1 MRAFFLILVICAA
14 PALADDDAPAQA
26 EQTQA
31 TDTQQADEAPQEPSQ
46 AGANA
51 AAEVTA
57 TEPDDPAPNDGS
69 AAQGEVPVNSQK
81 PEQEEPAE
89 GQFQITQPIQQRL
102 APNTDQQLMR
112 PQTMAEALN
121 TRLQRLLVPPSPA
134 TDPVKIQRQ
143 LDFLNDNAA
152 KLAEVAQTDK
162 EKLYARNVELNGRYA
177 RVNMFAE
184 APDVDAELGRL
195 RAAARRVKALYTP
208 EAGAI
213 GDFWLMTADLF
224 DINRLQ
230 VPLAERQRQAAQVL
244 DEYLDR
250 HPKGPAS
257 EYVADAAAKMSRA
270 RGLTP
275 PAPAN
280 DPPVSPPTA
289 TDASQVADA
298 PSADPATSNEQDTNS
313 QAQQP
318 AVVGPPPDDE

>member
-1 MRAFFLILVICAA
+1 MRVFFLILAICAA
-14 PALADDDAPAQA
+14 PALADDQAPAQA
-26 EQTQA
+26 EPTQA
-31 TDTQQADEAPQEPSQ
+31 TDTQQADQVPQEPSQ
-46 AGANA
+46 AEANA
-51 AAEVTA
+51 AADVAA
-57 TEPDDPAPNDGS
+57 TEPDDPALNDDPT
-69 AAQGEVPVNSQK
+69 AQIEQGDVRQQPQSQA
-81 PEQEEPAE
+81 PAE
-89 GQFQITQPIQQRL
+89 GQLQTLQPIPQRL
-102 APNTDQQLMR
+102 APNTDQQMMR

-143 LDFLNDNAA
+143 LDYLNDNAA
-152 KLAEVAQTDK
+152 RLAEVAKTDA

-224 DINRLQ
+224 DINRLK

-257 EYVADAAAKMSRA
+257 QYVADAAEKMSRA

-275 PAPAN
+275 PAPTNA
-280 DPPVSPPTA
+280 PPVPPA
-289 TDASQVADA
+289 HAADASQVADA
-298 PSADPATSNEQDTNS
+298 PTPDPVTPHDPNPDS

-318 AVVGPPPDDE
+318 AAVSPPPDSD